1 MQEIEN
7 SDDFNN
13 EMKIQFKRLVE
24 RLEAEGRDLS
34 EEPVLYKWEYPDD
47 PSAHFQLLVVRVSPE
62 DEAIMQ
68 ASKETQH

>member
-1 MQEIEN
+1 MQEIDN
-7 SDDFNN
+7 SLDFNE
-13 EMKIQFKRLVE
+13 EMKKHFKNLVE

-62 DEAIMQ
+62 DEAMMQ
-68 ASKETQH
+68 SNKETQH